1 MADEQQQP
9 RSLRE
14 YGRLDANGVLSS
26 IVRPN
31 VAATHSEPR
40 PHFIQFISQDSY
52 AGLANENPV
61 DHLSR
66 FLEKCDTM
74 NLTNVSSDAIR
85 LRLFPFSLRD
95 DAKEWLNDNGAN
107 KYTTWDSLTK
117 AFLLKFFSQKKT
129 SKLQNNI
136 STFRQ
141 NEDESLHDAWKRFK
155 RLQRQCPHYG
165 LPDWLLI
172 QTFYNGMTQEFL

>member
-14 YGRLDANGVLSS
+14 YGMPDANGVLSS
-26 IVRPN
+26 IVRPK
-31 VAATHSEPR
+31 VAATHFELKPQ
-40 PHFIQFISQDSY
+40 FIQFISQDSY

-74 NLTNVSSDAIR
+74 KLTNVSSDAIR

-95 DAKEWLNDNGAN
+95 DAKEWLNDEGAN
-107 KYTTWDSLTK
+107 KYTTWDSLAK

-129 SKLQNNI
+129 SKLRNDI

-141 NEDESLHDAWKRFK
+141 NEYESLHDAWKRFK
-155 RLQRQCPHYG
+155 RLQRQCPHHG
-165 LPDWLLI
+165 LRI
-172 QTFYNGMTQEFL
+172 GS